1 MKTCSICDSEHLT
14 LINVRLAQGV
24 SGYKISEELR
34 QQHGVRISKSAIYRH
49 RKNCVLLPRRNNIYS
64 MLFETG
70 NRRLVRAIE
79 RTRKVIETLEYCRCD
94 SATSRY
100 LRRKGLVWVC
110 GLCGGWIPYNIGLHL
125 KRKFERTQ
133 PRRHVLVATARSY

>member
-1 MKTCSICDSEHLT
+1 MKTCSICNSEHRS
-14 LINVRLAQGV
+14 LIDARLLRGV

-49 RKNCVLLPRRNNIYS
+49 RKNCVLLPRRNNVYS

-70 NRRLVRAIE
+70 NRRLARSIE
-79 RTRKVIETLEYCRCD
+79 RTRKIIEILEYCRCD
-94 SATSRY
+94 STISRS

-110 GLCGGWIPYNIGLHL
+110 GLCEGWIPYNIGLVL
-125 KRKFERTQ
+125 KRRFKRLQ